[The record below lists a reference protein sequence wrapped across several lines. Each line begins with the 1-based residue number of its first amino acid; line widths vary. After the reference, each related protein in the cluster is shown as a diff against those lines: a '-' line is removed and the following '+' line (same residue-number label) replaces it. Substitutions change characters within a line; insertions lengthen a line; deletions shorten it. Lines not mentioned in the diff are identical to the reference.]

1 MIWKDLPLSRVI
13 CSVLEW
19 TLAMLLLLASRE
31 LLLLSL
37 TNGSFVAVGIQIRYV
52 VLA

>member
-1 MIWKDLPLSRVI
+1 MFDLPVI
-13 CSVLEW
+13 PETCPSPLW
-19 TLAMLLLLASRE
+19 APAMLFRLDSRE
-31 LLLLSL
+31 LLFQSL